1 MLGIQSETNEMPDD
15 VASDLSGSFTID
27 CIFYHNVIR
36 FARKQGRLE
45 FLRPPTVNLLLV
57 IIIL

>member
-1 MLGIQSETNEMPDD
+1 MPDD

-36 FARKQGRLE
+36 FVRKQGRLD